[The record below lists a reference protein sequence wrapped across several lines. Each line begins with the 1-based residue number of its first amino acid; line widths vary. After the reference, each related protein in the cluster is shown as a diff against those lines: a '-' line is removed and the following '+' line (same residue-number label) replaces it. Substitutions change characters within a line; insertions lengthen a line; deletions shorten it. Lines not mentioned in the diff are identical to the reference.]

1 MNRHRSI
8 LSLPVVL
15 LVLLTLALSA
25 CQPTSTE
32 AMIHTGT
39 YPGIRNLALTGSSGQ
54 QLLDRIAQRLNS
66 AKALHGKFTLTL
78 QGRAATGTIKL
89 EQWSAQGGKSRNE
102 TLASTLPQVVAGS
115 LTVSDGKKMWQYD
128 PSQKVVYVGPAQQ
141 SSSIL
146 AVPGRGQVQ
155 LLLNTL
161 LSVFG
166 SSTGT
171 IVSDKAS
178 VDGKAAYQVHVV
190 PQESGNQG
198 GSNTGSLS
206 YQGEVYIDKNSE
218 QPLRMDLTLAS
229 LGPVSMQF
237 DAFELNAPID
247 SGKFTFVVPA
257 GVKEEALPTASSS
270 NSDLLSLAQAQK
282 KVSYHLLAISGD
294 HSEYI
299 LNGVTTLGTPKNAIY
314 LLNYMQ
320 GSQVFTI
327 AEGAPLANLE
337 GAAGQSLNL
346 RSTNATFAQI
356 NNLAS
361 LAWTEKGI
369 GIRVTGHL
377 TQDQA
382 TTIAQL
388 LV

>member
-1 MNRHRSI
+1 MNRRHSI
-8 LSLPVVL
+8 LSLPAVL
-15 LVLLTLALSA
+15 LVMLTLALSA
-25 CQPTSTE
+25 CQPTSPE
-32 AMIHTGT
+32 AMIHTGA
-39 YPGIRNLALTGSSGQ
+39 YPGMHNIALTGSPGQ

-66 AKALHGKFTLTL
+66 AKTLHGNFTLTL
-78 QGRAATGTIKL
+78 QGRAAGTIKL

-102 TLASTLPQVVAGS
+102 TLTSTLPQAVAGS

-171 IVSDKAS
+171 LVSDKAS
-178 VDGKAAYQVHVV
+178 VDGKTAYQVHVV
-190 PQESGNQG
+190 PQESSDQG

-206 YQGEVYIDKNSE
+206 YQGEVYIDKSSE
-218 QPLRMDLTLAS
+218 QPLRMDLALAS
-229 LGPVSMQF
+229 LGPVSMHF
-237 DAFELNAPID
+237 DTFELNAPVD
-247 SGKFTFVVPA
+247 SEKFTFVVPA

-282 KVSYHLLAISGD
+282 KAGYHLLGISGD

-320 GSQVFTI
+320 GSQDFTI

-337 GAAGQSLNL
+337 GAAGQSLSL

-356 NNLAS
+356 NNLGS
-361 LAWTEKGI
+361 LSWTEKGI

-377 TQDQA
+377 TQDQE

>member
-8 LSLPVVL
+8 LNLPVML
-15 LVLLTLALSA
+15 LAMLTLVLSA

-32 AMIHTGT
+32 AMIHTGS
-39 YPGIRNLALTGSSGQ
+39 YPSMHNLAQTSSPGQ

-66 AKALHGKFTLTL
+66 AKTLHGNFTLTL

-102 TLASTLPQVVAGS
+102 TLASTLPQAVAGS

-128 PSQKVVYVGPAQQ
+128 PSQKVVYIGPAQQ
-141 SSSIL
+141 SNSLL

-171 IVSDKAS
+171 LVSDKAS

-190 PQESGNQG
+190 PQESSDQG
-198 GSNTGSLS
+198 RANPGSLS
-206 YQGEVYIDKNSE
+206 YQGEVYIDKSSE

-229 LGPVSMQF
+229 LGPVSMHF
-237 DAFELNAPID
+237 DNFELNTSID
-247 SGKFTFVVPA
+247 AEKFTFVTPA
-257 GVKEEALPTASSS
+257 GIREEALPTASGS

-282 KVSYHLLAISGD
+282 KVSYHLLAISSD

-314 LLNYMQ
+314 LLDYMR

-337 GAAGQSLNL
+337 GAAGQSLGL

-356 NNLAS
+356 NSLAS

-369 GIRVTGHL
+369 GIRITGHL